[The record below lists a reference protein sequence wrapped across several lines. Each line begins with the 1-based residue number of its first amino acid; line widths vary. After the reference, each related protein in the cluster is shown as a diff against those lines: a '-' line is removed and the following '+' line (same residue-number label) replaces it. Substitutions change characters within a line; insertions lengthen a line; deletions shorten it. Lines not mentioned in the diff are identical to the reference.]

1 MDQATIE
8 SQIKDV
14 LGNIEHPTY
23 KENIMSLG
31 MFGKLEEEGDSLR
44 LVIKTPNSEK
54 KAQIALEAA
63 IRTATREL
71 NLPKK
76 LVIKFETDPELK
88 IESQEG
94 KIKGIKNIIAIGS
107 GKGGVGKSTVTAN
120 LAAAIQRRGMKV
132 GILDADVYGPSMGRL
147 FGMDG
152 RLALEAD
159 DNNRIHPTESNG
171 IKIMSF
177 SFLLEG
183 DQAVVWRGP
192 MLGKAIEQF
201 LFEVQWGELDFLLV
215 DLPPGTGDVQLSLAQ
230 MINLDGSIIVSTP
243 QNVALL
249 DASRALSMFN
259 QVRVP
264 CLGVVENMSEFI
276 CPECGHKTHI
286 FSTKGPE
293 EFSQKYNVPM
303 LGSVPIMKEIMESG
317 ETGKPI
323 VLEDGEG
330 PVAKAYDVILENVL
344 REVER
349 YK

>member
-8 SQIKDV
+8 SQIKEV
-14 LGNIEHPTY
+14 LATIEHPTY
-23 KENIMSLG
+23 KDNIISLG
-31 MFGKLEEEGDSLR
+31 MFGNLEEEGESLR
-44 LVIKTPNSEK
+44 LLIKTPNGEK

-76 LVIKFETDPELK
+76 LIVKFETDPGLI

-132 GILDADVYGPSMGRL
+132 GILDADVYGPSIGRL
-147 FGMDG
+147 FGLDG
-152 RLALEAD
+152 KITLEGD
-159 DNNRIHPTESNG
+159 DRNRIYPTETHG
-171 IKIMSF
+171 VKLMSF
-177 SFLLEG
+177 SFLLDG

-201 LFEVQWGELDFLLV
+201 LFEVMWGELDFLLV

-230 MINLDGSIIVSTP
+230 MITLDGSIIVSTP

-249 DASRALSMFN
+249 DASRALNMFN

-264 CLGVVENMSEFI
+264 VLGVVENMSEFI
-276 CPECGHKTHI
+276 CPECGHKEHI

-293 EFSQKYNVPM
+293 EFSAKYNVPM
-303 LGSVPIMKEIMESG
+303 LGSVPIQKEIMESG
-317 ETGKPI
+317 EGGKPI
-323 VLEDGEG
+323 VFLQPDG
-330 PVAKAYDVILENVL
+330 PIAKSYDAILENVL